1 MRVGLALLTYAVLF
15 AVFDVGATAFEVAP
29 GVSPWYPSAGL
40 HLSLLLLLG
49 ARYAPVVFLASVA
62 SGIWISDPSI
72 ALSHLLLP
80 NAIIAT
86 AHAAAAAGLRRHFQA
101 EDVFSIRAALWFC
114 GVALLVPSVIAGL
127 SVWSYAWTGL
137 YAPDA
142 PLPTIM
148 LGWWVGDAVGI
159 LTVTP
164 LILLVV
170 VRWVPTHAMEDLER
184 SLLSFRVQ
192 ASGDLLRFLGEFVAL
207 GLVLLVAFVAPL
219 GDRFPFYLCFLPLLW
234 IALRNGLPRT
244 CLATAA
250 VNLSAAAAL
259 VQHGQVG
266 DVLPFQFFMLA
277 FALTG
282 ISLGVLV
289 SQRRRAV
296 YLLREAEHTLEQRL
310 ERYASHLTDRPRD
323 TASAT
328 QAPSSVQTRS
338 GPSGP
343 ATSEDVLRQSTANL
357 IALNRTILD
366 SEESLLE
373 LNDQKDRF
381 LSIIS
386 HDLKTPLFGIR
397 GLSDVLFEQVDD
409 DRQRHLLGL
418 IHRSA
423 NQALTLLENLLTWAR
438 LQTGSLSTDP
448 RPLALAASVD
458 DSVQL
463 LDSHA
468 QQKGID
474 LAHDVPDSLRVS
486 VDEFTLD
493 TVLRNLV
500 SNAIKYTP
508 RGGSVHVSARVEVRN
523 GPSDDGRTPHAV
535 VAVSDSGVGIAAER
549 RASLFDLNP
558 EDSTSGTNDESG
570 TGLGLHV
577 CKQLLAKHGREIWV
591 ESEPGAGST
600 FSFSLPV
607 CSSAQASADT
617 PTSPAGGN
625 ATDTPSG
632 STISSRAG

>member
-1 MRVGLALLTYAVLF
+1 MRVGLALLIYAALF

-49 ARYAPVVFLASVA
+49 ARYAPAVFLASVA
-62 SGIWISDPSI
+62 SGIWISDPAI
-72 ALSHLLLP
+72 PLSHLVLP
-80 NAIIAT
+80 NAIIAA
-86 AHAAAAAGLRRHFQA
+86 AHGTAAAGLRRHFQA

-114 GVALLVPSVIAGL
+114 GVALLVPSVIAVL

-137 YAPDA
+137 YGPDA
-142 PLPTIM
+142 PLTSIM

-170 VRWVPTHAMEDLER
+170 FRWVPVHAMEDPER
-184 SLLSFRVQ
+184 SLSSFRVE
-192 ASGDLLRFLGEFVAL
+192 APGNLLRFLGEFVAL
-207 GLVLLVAFVAPL
+207 GLVLLVAFAAPL

-250 VNLSAAAAL
+250 VNLSAAVTL
-259 VQHGQVG
+259 VQRGQVG
-266 DVLPFQFFMLA
+266 DLLPFQFFMLA

-296 YLLREAEHTLEQRL
+296 YLLQEAERTLEQRL
-310 ERYASHLTDRPRD
+310 ERYASHLGDRQRD
-323 TASAT
+323 AVSAKRA
-328 QAPSSVQTRS
+328 QSRGETRS
-338 GPSGP
+338 DSDAPD
-343 ATSEDVLRQSTANL
+343 TTEDVLRQSTENL
-357 IALNRTILD
+357 IALNQTILD

-373 LNDQKDRF
+373 LSDQKDRF

-397 GLSDVLFEQVDD
+397 GLSDVLSDQADD

-448 RPLALAASVD
+448 RPLALAAAVD
-458 DSVQL
+458 DSFQL

-474 LAHDVPDSLRVS
+474 LAQDVPDSLEVS

-508 RGGSVHVSARVEVRN
+508 RGGRVHVSAQVEARDESPDN
-523 GPSDDGRTPHAV
+523 GRTAHAV
-535 VAVSDSGVGIAAER
+535 VAVSDSGIGIAAER

-558 EDSTSGTNDESG
+558 EDSTAGTNGENG

-577 CKQLLAKHGREIWV
+577 CQELLAKHGREISV
-591 ESEPGAGST
+591 ESTPGTGSI

-607 CSSAQASADT
+607 S
-617 PTSPAGGN
+617 SPAQEAAHRPASSTGADG
-625 ATDTPSG
+625 TDASSE
-632 STISSRAG
+632 STISS